1 MRLRRTG
8 AAALVVA
15 LAALAAPASAF
26 AHAALLRTS
35 PQASVTVNTPPKEVR
50 MTFSEAVEP
59 RFATVSVTDPEANQE
74 ASGHPARSTTDPD
87 TLVTPLKPN
96 LRQGWYLVYWRVI
109 SADGHPVK
117 GAFLFSIGPNP
128 GPQPQFVIPS
138 LTESAATPGLL
149 IARWVMF
156 LSAMC
161 AIGLL
166 LLRAFVVRDVPRRV
180 PGASLQSISVS
191 FAVSMLVA
199 LIATPVY
206 DVMST
211 AKFAQ
216 AGVFD
221 LGTVVPLLTSSHFG
235 RSLVDLEIV
244 LALLAVA
251 GGIAIWLDSPVR
263 KQRTTAALLA
273 LIGALAAAASALFVP
288 GLAGHAAQTDPR
300 WLSLALDWIH
310 LLSGSFWIGGLV
322 GLLVLGWR
330 LGELKVQALTV
341 GVPRFSRL
349 AFVSVIVLVASGI
362 GSALQHFPTLGSLW
376 DTSYGKA
383 LVLKLIFLAG
393 TIAIASVN
401 FSRTA
406 PRFVRAAA
414 GELGAGASAAG
425 LLRILV
431 SGEVLLVA
439 GAFFGAALLTSLA
452 PPPKALA
459 GLGSINADV
468 GKGGEAM
475 VKENGYE
482 LHFRFTPNR
491 AAVPNTFAVKI
502 TKDGKPVRGADVTAK
517 FTMLDMEMQQQAYNL
532 RESAPGA
539 YQRANTPALVMVG
552 RWGVGFD
559 IRPPG
564 ATTPLDVLLL
574 DHAVG

>member
-8 AAALVVA
+8 AAALAVA
-15 LAALAAPASAF
+15 FVALAAPASAF

-35 PQASVTVNTPPKEVR
+35 PSASVTLNKPPTELR

-59 RFATVSVTDPEANQE
+59 RFATVSVTDPQANQE
-74 ASGHPARSTTDPD
+74 TAGRPVRAETDPN
-87 TLVTPLKPN
+87 TLVTPLKSN
-96 LRQGWYLVYWRVI
+96 LPQGWYLVYWRVI

-117 GAFLFSIGPNP
+117 GAFTFAVGPNP
-128 GPQPQFVIPS
+128 GPAPQFVIPS

-149 IARWVMF
+149 IVRWISY
-156 LSAMC
+156 LTAMC
-161 AIGLL
+161 AVGLL
-166 LLRAFVVRDVPRRV
+166 LLRTLLVRDVPRRV
-180 PGASLQSISVS
+180 PGASLRSLTVAFWISIG
-191 FAVSMLVA
+191 AA

-216 AGVFD
+216 RSAFD
-221 LGTVVPLLTSSHFG
+221 LVNVVPLLTDSHFG
-235 RSLVDLEIV
+235 RALLDFEIV
-244 LALLAVA
+244 LALLAIA
-251 GGIAIWLDSPVR
+251 GGIAIWLDTPERRERSV
-263 KQRTTAALLA
+263 AALLA
-273 LIGALAAAASALFVP
+273 LIGALTAAAAALFVP
-288 GLAGHAAQTDPR
+288 GFAGHAAQTDPR
-300 WLSLALDWIH
+300 WLSIGLDWLH
-310 LLSGSFWIGGLV
+310 LLAGSFWIGGLV

-330 LGELKVQALTV
+330 LGQLKVQALTIC
-341 GVPRFSRL
+341 VPRFSRL
-349 AFVSVIVLVASGI
+349 AFVSVIVLIASGI

-383 LVLKLIFLAG
+383 LLLKLIFLAG
-393 TIAIASVN
+393 TIAIAAVN
-401 FSRTA
+401 FTRTA
-406 PRFVRAAA
+406 PRFVRARGEPAA
-414 GELGAGASAAG
+414 GTSAAT

-459 GLGSINADV
+459 SLGAINAHV
-468 GKGGEAM
+468 GKGGSAT
-475 VKENGYE
+475 VKKNGYD
-482 LHFRFTPNR
+482 LHFRFSPNR
-491 AAVPNTFAVKI
+491 AAVPNTFAVTI

-532 RESAPGA
+532 RERSPGSYA
-539 YQRANTPALVMVG
+539 RANTPALVMVG

-564 ATTPLDVLLL
+564 ATPLDVLLL

>member
-1 MRLRRTG
+1 
-8 AAALVVA
+8 
-15 LAALAAPASAF
+15 
-26 AHAALLRTS
+26 
-35 PQASVTVNTPPKEVR
+35 

-59 RFATVSVTDPEANQE
+59 RFATVSVTDPQANQQT
-74 ASGHPARSTTDPD
+74 SGRPSRSLADPN

-96 LRQGWYLVYWRVI
+96 LPQGWYLVYWRVI
-109 SADGHPVK
+109 SADGHPVR

-149 IARWVMF
+149 VARWVMF

-166 LLRAFVVRDVPRRV
+166 LLRAFVVRDVPRRI
-180 PGASLQSISVS
+180 PGASLRSISVAFGIS
-191 FAVSMLVA
+191 ILVA
-199 LIATPVY
+199 LVATPVY

-216 AGVFD
+216 ASAFD

-235 RSLVDLEIV
+235 KSLLDFEIV

-251 GGIAIWLDSPVR
+251 GAIAIWLDAPER
-263 KQRTTAALLA
+263 RQRSVAALLA
-273 LIGALAAAASALFVP
+273 LTGALAAAASALFVP
-288 GLAGHAAQTDPR
+288 GLAGHAAQTNPR
-300 WLSLALDWIH
+300 WLSLALDWVH

-341 GVPRFSRL
+341 SVPRFSRL
-349 AFVSVIVLVASGI
+349 AFVSVIVLVGSGI

-376 DTSYGKA
+376 DTSYGQA

-393 TIAIASVN
+393 TIAIAAVN
-401 FSRTA
+401 FTRTA
-406 PRFVRAAA
+406 PRFVRAAT
-414 GELGAGASAAG
+414 GVTGAGVSATG

-459 GLGSINADV
+459 GLGSINAHV
-468 GKGGEAM
+468 GKSGAAV
-475 VKENGYE
+475 VKKNGYE
-482 LHFRFTPNR
+482 LHFRFAPNR

-532 RESAPGA
+532 PEQFPGTYA
-539 YQRANTPALVMVG
+539 RPNTPALVMVG
-552 RWGVGFD
+552 RWGIGFD

>member
-8 AAALVVA
+8 AAIFLVGF
-15 LAALAAPASAF
+15 AALAAPASAF

-35 PQASVTVNTPPKEVR
+35 PQASVTVNHPPRQVA

-59 RFATVSVTDPEANQE
+59 RFATVSVTDPQANQE
-74 ASGHPARSTTDPD
+74 TGGRPARSEANPD
-87 TLVTPLKPN
+87 TLVTPLKSKLP
-96 LRQGWYLVYWRVI
+96 QGWYLVYWRVI

-117 GAFLFSIGPNP
+117 GAFTFAVGPNP
-128 GPQPQFVIPS
+128 GPAPQFVIPS
-138 LTESAATPGLL
+138 LSESAATPGLL
-149 IARWVMF
+149 IARWIAY

-166 LLRAFVVRDVPRRV
+166 ILRTLVTRDVPRRV
-180 PGASLQSISVS
+180 PGASLRSISTAFGIS
-191 FAVSMLVA
+191 ILVA
-199 LIATPVY
+199 LVATPVY

-216 AGVFD
+216 RSVFD
-221 LGTVVPLLTSSHFG
+221 LGGVVPLLDASHFG
-235 RSLVDLEIV
+235 RSLLDFELV
-244 LALLAVA
+244 LALLAIA
-251 GGIAIWLDSPVR
+251 GGIAIWLDSPER
-263 KQRTTAALLA
+263 RERTVAALLA
-273 LIGALAAAASALFVP
+273 LMGALAAAASALLIP

-310 LLSGSFWIGGLV
+310 LLAGSFWIGGLV

-341 GVPRFSRL
+341 CVPRFSRL

-376 DTSYGKA
+376 DTSYGKS
-383 LVLKLIFLAG
+383 LILKLIFLAG
-393 TIAIASVN
+393 TIAIAAVN
-401 FSRTA
+401 FTRTA
-406 PRFVRAAA
+406 PRFVRAAS
-414 GELGAGASAAG
+414 GVTGAGTSAAG

-459 GLGSINADV
+459 GLGSVNAHVSKSGD
-468 GKGGEAM
+468 AT
-475 VKENGYE
+475 VKKNGYE
-482 LHFRFTPNR
+482 LNFHFSPNR

-502 TKDGKPVRGADVTAK
+502 TKNGKPVRGADVTAK

-532 RESAPGA
+532 REGRPGA
-539 YQRANTPALVMVG
+539 YVRANTPALVMVG

-559 IRPPG
+559 IRAPG
-564 ATTPLDVLLL
+564 ATPLDVLLL

>member
-1 MRLRRTG
+1 MKLRRTG
-8 AAALVVA
+8 VAALVVGF
-15 LAALAAPASAF
+15 AALAAPASAF

-35 PQASVTVNTPPKEVR
+35 PSASVTINHPPKQIL

-59 RFATVSVTDPEANQE
+59 RFATVSVTDPDANQE
-74 ASGHPARSTTDPD
+74 TSGRPARSETNPD
-87 TLVTPLKPN
+87 TLVTQLKPN
-96 LRQGWYLVYWRVI
+96 LPQGWYLVYWRVI
-109 SADGHPVK
+109 SADGHPVR
-117 GAFLFSIGPNP
+117 GAFTFAVGPNP
-128 GPQPQFVIPS
+128 GPAPQFVIPS

-149 IARWVMF
+149 VARWVMF

-166 LLRAFVVRDVPRRV
+166 LLRVFVVRDVPRRV
-180 PGASLQSISVS
+180 PGASLRSLTVAFWISI
-191 FAVSMLVA
+191 AIALV
-199 LIATPVY
+199 ATPVY

-211 AKFAQ
+211 AKFAE
-216 AGVFD
+216 ASVWD

-235 RSLVDLEIV
+235 KALVDFEIV

-251 GGIAIWLDSPVR
+251 GGVAIWLDSPER
-263 KQRTTAALLA
+263 KQRSVAALLA
-273 LIGALAAAASALFVP
+273 LMGALAAVAAALFVP

-300 WLSLALDWIH
+300 WLSLALDWVH

-330 LGELKVQALTV
+330 LGALKVPALTV
-341 GVPRFSRL
+341 AVPRFSRL

-393 TIAIASVN
+393 TIAIAFVN

-414 GELGAGASAAG
+414 GESTGGSATG

-459 GLGSINADV
+459 GLGSINAHV
-468 GKGGEAM
+468 GTNGDATVKKG
-475 VKENGYE
+475 GYE
-482 LHFRFTPNR
+482 LHFHFTPNR

-532 RESAPGA
+532 QESSPGA
-539 YQRANTPALVMVG
+539 YTRANTPALVMVG

>member
-15 LAALAAPASAF
+15 FAALAAPASAF

-35 PQASVTVNTPPKEVR
+35 PQASVTVNHPPKQVA

-59 RFATVSVTDPEANQE
+59 RFATVSVTDPQANQVT
-74 ASGHPARSTTDPD
+74 SGHPARSEADPD
-87 TLVTPLKPN
+87 TLVTPLKPD
-96 LRQGWYLVYWRVI
+96 LPQGWYLVYWRVI

-117 GAFLFSIGPNP
+117 GAFTFAIGPNP
-128 GPQPQFVIPS
+128 GPIPQFVIPS

-149 IARWVMF
+149 VARWVMF

-161 AIGLL
+161 AVGLL
-166 LLRAFVVRDVPRRV
+166 LLRLFVVREIPRRV
-180 PGASLQSISVS
+180 PSASLRSIEIT
-191 FAVSMLVA
+191 FGVSMLVA
-199 LIATPVY
+199 LIATPIY

-216 AGVFD
+216 ASAFD
-221 LGTVVPLLTSSHFG
+221 LGTVVPLLTTSHFG
-235 RSLVDLEIV
+235 KSLVYLEIV
-244 LALLAVA
+244 LALLALA
-251 GGIAIWLDSPVR
+251 GGIAIWLDTPDRV
-263 KQRTTAALLA
+263 QRTIAALLA
-273 LIGALAAAASALFVP
+273 VIGAVAAAASALFIP

-300 WLSLALDWIH
+300 WLSLSLDWIH

-330 LGELKVQALTV
+330 LGGLKVPALTIA
-341 GVPRFSRL
+341 VPRFSKL

-362 GSALQHFPTLGSLW
+362 GSALQHFPTLGSLY

-383 LVLKLIFLAG
+383 LILKLIFLAG
-393 TIAIASVN
+393 TIAIAAVN

-406 PRFVRAAA
+406 PRFVRAAS
-414 GELGAGASAAG
+414 GEAGAGSSAAS
-425 LLRILV
+425 LLRVLV

-459 GLGSINADV
+459 SLGTVNAHV
-468 GKGGEAM
+468 GTGGDAT
-475 VKENGYE
+475 VKKSGYE
-482 LHFRFTPNR
+482 LHFHFTPNR

-532 RESAPGA
+532 PERSPGA
-539 YQRANTPALVMVG
+539 YARANTPALVMVG